1 MREQIETHT
10 EARHQEFKE
19 NSKSIV
25 IEVAAVTSGDKE
37 RTESQAPSS
46 SSSSDRTT
54 VLVCCSS
61 LLCYTFLSQT
71 LIDNREVKWRII

>member
-19 NSKSIV
+19 NSESIV
-25 IEVAAVTSGDKE
+25 IEVAAFTSGDKE
-37 RTESQAPSS
+37 RTLNHRHHHHHHPTEQQCLSVVQAFCVTLS
-46 SSSSDRTT
+46 
-54 VLVCCSS
+54 
-61 LLCYTFLSQT
+61 SQT